1 MSESYDNQEN
11 QQSGTSGG
19 FGGGFDDGYDPGTG
33 PDASE
38 SLRLPPWER
47 RDRFGFLNGLY
58 LTIKDVL
65 LTPGQFFHRMPS
77 RVGLTQPLMFA
88 IVLGVAAAFFS
99 WMWSLAG
106 SSAQLL
112 VAEDLG
118 DAGEI
123 LQGPWWSFVLFLFS
137 PIVVAISL
145 LIKAAL
151 MHLILMLVGGNK
163 LGFEAT
169 FRVAAYGEATSILG
183 LLPFCG
189 NIVGIVWGLIVLI
202 VGLYSIH
209 ETDPWRAILAVLGP
223 MLFCASAISGVV
235 IALIGLAAH

>member
-1 MSESYDNQEN
+1 MNDSYDSQDGR
-11 QQSGTSGG
+11 QPGS
-19 FGGGFDDGYDPGTG
+19 DDAAGSGYDAGFSGNTG
-33 PDASE
+33 PDTSE

-58 LTIKDVL
+58 LTVKDVL

-77 RVGLTQPLMFA
+77 RVGLTQPLLFA
-88 IVLGVAAAFFS
+88 VVLGVAAAFFS

-112 VAEDLG
+112 VAKDLG
-118 DAGEI
+118 DAGKI

-137 PIVVAISL
+137 PIIVAISL

-151 MHLILMLVGGNK
+151 IHVLLMLLGGDK

-189 NIVGIVWGLIVLI
+189 NVVGIVWGLIVLI

-209 ETDPWRAILAVLGP
+209 ETDPWRAILAVLAP
-223 MLFCASAISGVV
+223 MLFCASAIGGVV